1 MLHQGILEIYIM
13 MGVERK
19 QTEKDVVVNVRG
31 MCKIHPEVV
40 VTSHPFCMATEKKD
54 WKEEI

>member
-1 MLHQGILEIYIM
+1 M